1 MKTMP
6 NITTTNEIQRSYRK
20 VFDKAKKSGPVVV
33 MTNNKPDVVILS
45 PKDFDRWYMTREEWE
60 IADTLDSIKSYEN
73 DKKKG
78 RLIELKS
85 LGDLL

>member
-1 MKTMP
+1 MP

-20 VFDKAKKSGPVVV
+20 VFDRAKKKGPVVV

-60 IADTLDSIKSYEN
+60 IKDTLEAIAEAKKAKKEGKLIKLN
-73 DKKKG
+73 
-78 RLIELKS
+78 S
-85 LGDLL
+85 LADLL